1 MGVFEIEIAEL
12 RDEGNHNSRARV
24 SSSQSIDWHLKQ
36 VGCVFKAEVFVN
48 IAPLLQSKDQISL
61 RVISILK
68 DKLVRDRVMRDYFA
82 ASSQPQFK
90 VPFKLSA
97 GSFGFLSKGID

>member
-24 SSSQSIDWHLKQ
+24 SSAQSVVWQLKRLS
-36 VGCVFKAEVFVN
+36 CVPKTEVFVN

-68 DKLVRDRVMRDYFA
+68 DKFMRDRMMRDDFA

-90 VPFKLSA
+90 VPFKRSA
-97 GSFGFLSKGID
+97 DSLDWIPKGID